1 MSTPRIDPAEVRD
14 LFDYAD
20 GHLYWRHDRGQRA
33 TRGSEAGSRRPD
45 GSYVVVYGRQ
55 PYRRS
60 RLVWAWHQAA
70 WPQGLV
76 KHANDNNGD
85 DRIAN
90 LQDVSVHALRHA
102 IKNSGH
108 LPGARLINGLW
119 TASISVDGESVYLG
133 SFKAELEAHQAF
145 QRAHAAAHG
154 MQSPYYEMV
163 YAYTDGIENGTGA
176 KKC

>member
-1 MSTPRIDPAEVRD
+1 MNTRRIDPAEVRD

-45 GSYVVVYGRQ
+45 GSYVVAFARQ
-55 PYRRS
+55 MYRRS
-60 RLVWAWHQAA
+60 RLVLAWHHGT

-76 KHANDNNGD
+76 KHRNDNNAD
-85 DRIAN
+85 DRIEN
-90 LQDVSVHALRHA
+90 LQDVSVHALRLA

-108 LPGARLINGLW
+108 LPGARLSNGRW
-119 TASISVDGESVYLG
+119 TASISVDGSAVYLG
-133 SFKAELEAHQAF
+133 TFPTELEAHQAF

-154 MQSPYYEMV
+154 MQSPYFDMV
-163 YAYTDGIENGTGA
+163 YAYPDCIGNDVGA
-176 KKC
+176 